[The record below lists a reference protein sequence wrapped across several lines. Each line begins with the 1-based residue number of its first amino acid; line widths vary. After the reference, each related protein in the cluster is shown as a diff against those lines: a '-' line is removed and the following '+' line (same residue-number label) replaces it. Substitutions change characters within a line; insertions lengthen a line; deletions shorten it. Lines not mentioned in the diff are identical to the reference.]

1 MGYDSSSQSSNA
13 NLLQKQTSKALD
25 EEEKKQDT
33 KTIKRRG
40 TVVQENRNTQ
50 QRFNENPRV
59 PSYMVPATEEEAD
72 RQYKIACLQSL
83 NDVQYVED
91 VRKIPTLNSLVFN
104 EDNDFLM
111 SPPYQSPMQSP
122 GLSRINSTN

>member
-40 TVVQENRNTQ
+40 TVVQENRNTK
-50 QRFNENPRV
+50 QRFNENPMV

-72 RQYKIACLQSL
+72 R
-83 NDVQYVED
+83 
-91 VRKIPTLNSLVFN
+91 
-104 EDNDFLM
+104 
-111 SPPYQSPMQSP
+111 
-122 GLSRINSTN
+122 

>member
-40 TVVQENRNTQ
+40 TIVQENRNT
-50 QRFNENPRV
+50 
-59 PSYMVPATEEEAD
+59 
-72 RQYKIACLQSL
+72 
-83 NDVQYVED
+83 
-91 VRKIPTLNSLVFN
+91 
-104 EDNDFLM
+104 
-111 SPPYQSPMQSP
+111 
-122 GLSRINSTN
+122 